1 MITGIPH
8 LPWRDEDA
16 RVVPLGAFGLQV
28 TSFFALGGYGVEW
41 VASPGVSDLPPLVPK
56 APLQEGLCVVL
67 DQLPFVGI
75 DLPPLG
81 LRTLNLA
88 FGSGVVEGR
97 HGQFP
102 FRDSVVPRFGTKW
115 PLPIGLVCSV
125 SRLHGDGEGVAQAHR
140 TEDSLA
146 ILFRQPDRALQAFDH
161 TAKGPL
167 QYDES
172 MVRRAKS
179 SIGTVPEVIRAVG
192 YRRVSTIEQADSG
205 AGLAAQQTTIEA
217 EAARRGWVL
226 VEVHTDEA
234 ASGKSLVGRVAL
246 EAAIEVVESG
256 RADVLVVAKLDRL
269 SRSLLDFANL
279 MARAQAKG
287 WNLVAL
293 DLGIDLSTPA
303 GEFLASVM
311 ASAAQW
317 ERRII
322 GQRTR
327 EGMAAKKAAGV
338 RLGPPRRL
346 PDHVAR
352 QIIGLRSSGIAWVRV
367 AEILNELGV
376 PTALAG
382 RQWYP
387 STARNA
393 ALAYQRDMARIAS
406 RSD

>member
-1 MITGIPH
+1 MT
-8 LPWRDEDA
+8 
-16 RVVPLGAFGLQV
+16 
-28 TSFFALGGYGVEW
+28 TS
-41 VASPGVSDLPPLVPK
+41 
-56 APLQEGLCVVL
+56 
-67 DQLPFVGI
+67 I
-75 DLPPLG
+75 D
-81 LRTLNLA
+81 
-88 FGSGVVEGR
+88 
-97 HGQFP
+97 
-102 FRDSVVPRFGTKW
+102 
-115 PLPIGLVCSV
+115 
-125 SRLHGDGEGVAQAHR
+125 
-140 TEDSLA
+140 
-146 ILFRQPDRALQAFDH
+146 
-161 TAKGPL
+161 
-167 QYDES
+167 
-172 MVRRAKS
+172 
-179 SIGTVPEVIRAVG
+179 TVPEVIRAIG
-192 YRRVSTIEQADSG
+192 YRRVSTVEQADSG
-205 AGLAAQQTTIEA
+205 AGLAAQQVIIEA

-246 EAAIEVVESG
+246 EAAITAVESG

-279 MARAQAKG
+279 MARAQDKG

-346 PDHVAR
+346 PDHIAE
-352 QIIGLRSSGIAWVRV
+352 QIIDIRSGGLSWARIAD
-367 AEILNELGV
+367 ALNEMAV
-376 PTALAG
+376 PTALNG

-387 STARNA
+387 ATARNA
-393 ALAYQRDMARIAS
+393 ALAYERDMVRG
-406 RSD
+406 RGH